1 MFYIDTSTCL
11 ITVLDE
17 IQKPTHLRGIMRLC
31 LWNHA
36 KTRFALGIG
45 RSKPCLDSRNGRKIR
60 NTYLFNLQ
68 EKIKLRKELS

>member
-1 MFYIDTSTCL
+1 MFYIDTSACL

-36 KTRFALGIG
+36 KTRWIG
-45 RSKPCLDSRNGRKIR
+45 RSKQCLDSRNGRKIR

-68 EKIKLRKELS
+68 EKIKLRRELS